1 MDAEVVTEAG
11 LIGVLEP
18 NFEPAVSAH
27 PAPERAWTAKD
38 RVRLGRLRTWALS
51 LGAPLALLGAWQLG
65 AQWTQSN
72 LLPPPSVVLG
82 TLSDMLRDGSLLG
95 DLAVSFRRV
104 ALGYAWGAGSGA
116 LLGLALGFFPAFEE
130 ILGPTLDALNQ
141 VPIYAYLPLIIV
153 FLGLGELGKVAFI
166 AAGSFYPMLVNA
178 REGARGVD
186 LRHLELAAVYGYSR
200 PQAFWRVLLPEA
212 SPFLLSGARTS
223 LGIAWMLVVGAEL
236 FGASS
241 GIGYLIT
248 WSRQLFQTDG
258 VIVGILAVS
267 ATGWALDQGLKV
279 LERRLLAWRKDH
291 GNAWA

>member
-1 MDAEVVTEAG
+1 MAAEILTETG
-11 LIGVLEP
+11 LISVLDSDFEAAGV
-18 NFEPAVSAH
+18 AY
-27 PAPERAWTAKD
+27 PAPERVWSLKD
-38 RVRLGRLRTWALS
+38 RGRLERLRIRTLS
-51 LGAPLALLGAWQLG
+51 LAAPAALLVAWQFA
-65 AQWTQSN
+65 AQWSQSN
-72 LLPPPSVVLG
+72 LLPTPAVVLG
-82 TLSDMLRDGSLLG
+82 TLSDMLRDGSLFG

-104 ALGYAWGAGSGA
+104 ALGYSWGAGLGA
-116 LLGLALGFFPAFEE
+116 VLGLALGFFPTLEE

-186 LRHLELAAVYGYSR
+186 HRHLELAAVYGYSR
-200 PQAFWRVLLPEA
+200 TQAFWRVLLPEA
-212 SPFLLSGARTS
+212 APFLLSGARIS

-241 GIGYLIT
+241 GVGYLIT

-267 ATGWALDQGLKV
+267 ATGWALDRGLKA
-279 LERRLLAWRKDH
+279 LERRLLAWRTDH

>member
-1 MDAEVVTEAG
+1 VDAKIATEPG
-11 LIGVLEP
+11 LISVLEP
-18 NFEPAVSAH
+18 NFERIGATYPAM
-27 PAPERAWTAKD
+27 ERAWTMKD
-38 RVRLGRLRTWALS
+38 RAGWGRFRTWAFP
-51 LGAPLALLGAWQLG
+51 LGAPLVLLGAWQLG
-65 AQWTQSN
+65 AQWSQSN

-104 ALGYAWGAGSGA
+104 ALGWVWGAGSGA
-116 LLGLALGFFPAFEE
+116 LLGL
-130 ILGPTLDALNQ
+130 TLDALNQ

-153 FLGLGELGKVAFI
+153 LLGLGELGKVTFI

-186 LRHLELAAVYGYSR
+186 PKHLEVAAVYGYSR

-212 SPFLLSGARTS
+212 SPFLLSGARIS

-267 ATGWALDQGLKV
+267 ATGWALDQGLKA
-279 LERRLLAWRKDH
+279 LESRLLAWKKDH